1 MDRLSLALGHAELL
15 ERRGTALAYF
25 LYPAAAGFAFA
36 AHPNLLTLSL
46 EKTTAARV
54 AAFHGNG
61 LMHFGHLMMGIG
73 SMLLVFIALEYMRR
87 LRRISPWTSLIGGV
101 TAIIGAMILAM
112 DKAALCFVPSAF
124 DTLPEGQFQAL
135 MPGIEAMFGFQGWL
149 GILHL
154 LPLLPLG
161 FVVLGV
167 GLVKS
172 RAVPRREAIPLLAG
186 ALLMCNPDIDII
198 GLAATAIM
206 ATGMWQH
213 GWRLWRRRA
222 QAEPWA
228 TSVPLAPGAP
238 VRC

>member
-1 MDRLSLALGHAELL
+1 MDQHSLASDHVELL
-15 ERRGTALAYF
+15 ERRGAALACF

-36 AHPNLLTLSL
+36 THPNLLTLSL

-73 SMLLVFIALEYMRR
+73 SMLLVFIALEYMRM
-87 LRRISPWTSLIGGV
+87 LRPSSPWTSLIGGV
-101 TAIIGAMILAM
+101 TAIVGAMILAM

-124 DTLPEGQFQAL
+124 DTLPEAQFQAL

-149 GILHL
+149 GILRL

-161 FVVLGV
+161 FVILGV

-172 RAVPRREAIPLLAG
+172 RAIPRREAIPLLLG
-186 ALLMCNPDIDII
+186 ALLMCNPDIDLI
-198 GLAATAIM
+198 GLVATVVLAV
-206 ATGMWQH
+206 GMWNS
-213 GWRLWRRRA
+213 GLRLWTRR
-222 QAEPWA
+222 
-228 TSVPLAPGAP
+228 T
-238 VRC
+238 